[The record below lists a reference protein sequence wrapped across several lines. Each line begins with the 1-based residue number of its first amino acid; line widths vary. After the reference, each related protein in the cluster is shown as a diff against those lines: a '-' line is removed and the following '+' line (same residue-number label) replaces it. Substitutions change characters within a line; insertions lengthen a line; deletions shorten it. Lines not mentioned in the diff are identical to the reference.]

1 MIVTVCKECNERYVG
16 CHGKREDGS
25 WRCQRWGEAQEE
37 KAEERRRTQGEK
49 IQKAL
54 MERYARENRFR
65 VMKRKK

>member
-37 KAEERRRTQGEK
+37 KAEERLRTKDEK
-49 IQKAL
+49 IKKAL
-54 MERYARENRFR
+54 MERYTRENRFR